1 MRQFSKLTTT
11 DTRHLLSVLIDPA
24 SDPAAYQGAMTAL
37 GRQLGETVAK
47 ELPVLAGA
55 QTVCVACTVEDAD
68 YLARGVLDGL
78 MASGL
83 TPESLKFVCFWNERV
98 HGFDGSEVRSFDV
111 APVLKQY
118 REKADLDNSVVVIVK
133 SIISGAC
140 VVKTNLA
147 TLIEDVTPSRVF
159 VAAPVMLKG
168 AEERLASEFPDAIA
182 KRFEYM
188 TFAIDDEKRDDD
200 VIPGIGGS
208 VYARLG
214 FEDKNAYVPEIVKQ
228 RRKLLAA
235 A

>member
-1 MRQFSKLTTT
+1 MREFSRLATT
-11 DTRHLLSVLIDPA
+11 DTRHLLGVLIDPNSA
-24 SDPAAYQGAMTAL
+24 PAAYQSAMISL
-37 GRQLGETVAK
+37 GRQLGETIAK
-47 ELPVLAGA
+47 ELPAPVRA
-55 QTVCVACTVEDAD
+55 QSVCLACTVEDAD
-68 YLARGVLDGL
+68 YLAKGVLDGL
-78 MASGL
+78 MGGGL
-83 TPESLKFVCFWNERV
+83 QAESLTFVCFWNERV
-98 HGFDGSEVRSFDV
+98 HGFDGSSVHSFDV

-168 AEERLASEFPDAIA
+168 AEDRLASEFPDAIA

-214 FEDKNAYVPEIVKQ
+214 FQDKNTYVPEIVKQ